1 MGEGIGA
8 RGLPDGFTKQAGG
21 LPRFLVDGRGF
32 TLIEL
37 LVVVVIIGILAAIS
51 IPAYIGQQERAKD
64 TAAQAQLRTAA
75 TAQQLHYAQEDAYA
89 ADADALEA
97 HGFRQGDQEVVVASG
112 TDASYCME
120 AGGAPGISTSR
131 TTPASPSPEVAPR
144 TRQPQPGDRGTLLVE
159 IARNLR

>member
-8 RGLPDGFTKQAGG
+8 RGLPDGFTKQSEG
-21 LPRFLVDGRGF
+21 LPGFLVDGRGF

-75 TAQQLHYAQEDAYA
+75 TAQQLHYAEEDAYA
-89 ADADALEA
+89 ADAEALEA

-120 AGGAPGISTSR
+120 AGGGSGNFHIAHNAGKPEPGGC
-131 TTPASPSPEVAPR
+131 P
-144 TRQPQPGDRGTLLVE
+144 
-159 IARNLR
+159 